1 MNKTSKKQKGHKKR
15 PDKIKN
21 KNSGKIEKPEHP
33 PPDTALVKF
42 DPLQRYLA
50 EISKY
55 KLLTREQEIE
65 LGKRVREEGDT
76 EAAYVLL
83 TANLRLVVKIALE
96 FQRVWMQNLLDL
108 IQEGNIGLMQAVK
121 KFDPYK
127 NVKFSYYASFWI
139 KAYILKFIM
148 DNWRLVKIGTTQGQR
163 KLFFKLKKEKQKLI
177 DQGFDPKPK
186 LLSERLGVSE
196 REIVDMDQRLDGW
209 DVSLDA
215 PLKDDSDAGRI
226 EFLSSEVDSTEDQM
240 AKKEIETLLHKKID
254 DAKNI
259 DVVGKQDAAPSET
272 ALVKFDPLQR
282 YLAEISKYNLITR
295 EQEQELGRK
304 IQEEGDTEAAYV
316 LVTAN
321 LRLVVKIALEFQRL
335 WMQNLLDLIQE
346 GNIGLIQAVRKFD
359 PYKNVKFSYYASFW
373 IKAYILKFIMDNWRL
388 VKIGTTQGQ
397 RKLFFKLKKEKQ
409 KLVDQGFDPKPKLLS
424 EKLGVSEREIVDMD
438 QRLNG
443 WDVSLDAPLK
453 DDSDTERIELL
464 DTDVESTEDRVARKE
479 IENLLHNKIDEF
491 KKTMS
496 PRELEI
502 FEKRIFSDTPAT
514 LQKIGDRY
522 GISRE
527 RVRQVENNIIK
538 KLREYFKREIPDFE
552 SYNVVDVSD

>member
-1 MNKTSKKQKGHKKR
+1 MNKTSKKQKGYKKR

-21 KNSGKIEKPEHP
+21 ENSGDIKKPEHSSS
-33 PPDTALVKF
+33 DTALVKF

-65 LGKRVREEGDT
+65 LGKRVQEEGDT
-76 EAAYVLL
+76 EAAYVLV

-96 FQRVWMQNLLDL
+96 FQRIWMQNLLDL

-226 EFLSSEVDSTEDQM
+226 EFLSSEVESTEDQV
-240 AKKEIETLLHKKID
+240 AKKEIET
-254 DAKNI
+254 
-259 DVVGKQDAAPSET
+259 
-272 ALVKFDPLQR
+272 
-282 YLAEISKYNLITR
+282 
-295 EQEQELGRK
+295 
-304 IQEEGDTEAAYV
+304 
-316 LVTAN
+316 
-321 LRLVVKIALEFQRL
+321 
-335 WMQNLLDLIQE
+335 
-346 GNIGLIQAVRKFD
+346 
-359 PYKNVKFSYYASFW
+359 
-373 IKAYILKFIMDNWRL
+373 
-388 VKIGTTQGQ
+388 
-397 RKLFFKLKKEKQ
+397 
-409 KLVDQGFDPKPKLLS
+409 
-424 EKLGVSEREIVDMD
+424 
-438 QRLNG
+438 
-443 WDVSLDAPLK
+443 
-453 DDSDTERIELL
+453 
-464 DTDVESTEDRVARKE
+464 
-479 IENLLHNKIDEF
+479 LLHNKIDEF
-491 KKTMS
+491 KKTMTE
-496 PRELEI
+496 RELEI
-502 FEKRIFSDTPAT
+502 FEQRIFADNPAT
-514 LQKIGDRY
+514 LQDIGDRY

-527 RVRQVENNIIK
+527 RVRQVEKNIIK
-538 KLREYFKREIPDFE
+538 KLRTFFKQDMPDFD
-552 SYNVVDVSD
+552 SYDSVEVSS